1 MNRLVSAV
9 ITLVCI
15 GLLPAGCGS
24 FSPRP
29 DPSEFFT
36 LSSLTQAEETACKDS
51 SNSERISLGIG
62 PLKFPGYLDRQEIVT
77 RTAEN
82 RFDVS
87 EYDRWAEPLD
97 ENFVRV
103 LSQNL
108 AVLLPAGRIVQYP
121 WPSRKKPDYR
131 LEIEVLRF
139 EVNGARDA
147 QLWARWEVIDGSS
160 MTPVV
165 IKESR
170 FRRQAKD
177 RTTDAA
183 VAALSE
189 AGADLSR
196 EIADTV
202 RSHSRKGT
210 AMSGE
215 VSSNK

>member
-9 ITLVCI
+9 ITLGFI

-36 LSSLTQAEETACKDS
+36 LSSLTQAEETAGKDS

-97 ENFVRV
+97 ENFARV

-108 AVLLPAGRIVQYP
+108 ALLLPVERIIQYP
-121 WPSRKKPDYR
+121 WPSSKKPAYR
-131 LEIEVLRF
+131 VEIEVLRF
-139 EVNGARDA
+139 EVNSARDA
-147 QLWARWEVIDGSS
+147 DLWARWEVIDESS
-160 MTPVV
+160 KTPVAA
-165 IKESR
+165 KESR
-170 FRRQAKD
+170 LKRQAKD
-177 RTTDAA
+177 RTTEAA

-196 EIADTV
+196 EIADAV
-202 RSHSRKGT
+202 RGHSRKGT
-210 AMSGE
+210 VMSGE